1 MEVPEDC
8 EEDDLPLA
16 SRGSVKFWFDLRRDQ
31 APHGAT
37 CGADWELNKKT
48 KNKRKRYHDFRM
60 IWGERREA
68 LSGGETT
75 GHLF

>member
-37 CGADWELNKKT
+37 CGADWELNKN
-48 KNKRKRYHDFRM
+48 KNKNKKISRVSYDNGET
-60 IWGERREA
+60 GERP
-68 LSGGETT
+68 
-75 GHLF
+75 

>member
-48 KNKRKRYHDFRM
+48 KTKEKDITKKISR
-60 IWGERREA
+60 
-68 LSGGETT
+68 LSYDMGGEER
-75 GHLF
+75 GLEWR

>member
-37 CGADWELNKKT
+37 CGADWELNKN
-48 KNKRKRYHDFRM
+48 KNKRKKISRISYDM
-60 IWGERREA
+60 
-68 LSGGETT
+68 GGEER
-75 GHLF
+75 GLEWR